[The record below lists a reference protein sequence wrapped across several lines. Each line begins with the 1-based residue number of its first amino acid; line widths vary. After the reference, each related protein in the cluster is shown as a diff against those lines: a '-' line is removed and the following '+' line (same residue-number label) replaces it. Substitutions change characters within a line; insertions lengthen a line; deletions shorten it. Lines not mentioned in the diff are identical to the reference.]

1 MKPKGII
8 ILILVVLLLIVLFQ
22 NLVNTDIRL
31 LFWVVKIPLLLIM
44 FVPFLI
50 GIITGLLLRT
60 GSRKAKKTGKEPGQ
74 SPKV

>member
-8 ILILVVLLLIVLFQ
+8 ILILIVLLLIVLFQ
-22 NLVNTDIRL
+22 NLVNTDIHL

-60 GSRKAKKTGKEPGQ
+60 GSRKEKKIAKEPSH